1 MQILIEELIRGVG
14 YLTLKAVTLGR
25 YARGSS
31 GDSLLEGALGLVLV
45 AFGVYLAYRFGS
57 V

>member
-1 MQILIEELIRGVG
+1 MQILIEELIRGIG

-25 YARGSS
+25 YRSRS

-45 AFGVYLAYRFGS
+45 AFAVYVAYRFGLA
-57 V
+57 